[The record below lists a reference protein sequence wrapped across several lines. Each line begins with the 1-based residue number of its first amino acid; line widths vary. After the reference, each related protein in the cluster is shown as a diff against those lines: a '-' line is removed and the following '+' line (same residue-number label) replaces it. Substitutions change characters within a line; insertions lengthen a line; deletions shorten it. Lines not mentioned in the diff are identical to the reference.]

1 MFRMIILA
9 LIAAMQ
15 VMPADARIVRSAAA
29 KAAFAKLHPCPATH
43 KPIPH
48 CPGYV
53 IDHVK
58 PLCAGGADRPSNMQW
73 QTIAVGKK
81 KDSIERRTCAGT
93 HIFPSHIS
101 MGTQFFLHGSHPSG
115 GSIVDTPDGSHPLS
129 LSSPLSLRRGRAES
143 RSARRWSR

>member
-1 MFRMIILA
+1 MFRTIILA
-9 LIAAMQ
+9 LIVAMQ

-58 PLCAGGADRPSNMQW
+58 PLCAGGADKPSNMQW
-73 QTIAVGKK
+73 QTIAVGTK
-81 KDSIERRTCAGT
+81 KDAIERRTCRLM
-93 HIFPSHIS
+93 H
-101 MGTQFFLHGSHPSG
+101 
-115 GSIVDTPDGSHPLS
+115 
-129 LSSPLSLRRGRAES
+129 
-143 RSARRWSR
+143 ARRFARHRHASQRVATRRVARLRNAPTFQ

>member
-81 KDSIERRTCAGT
+81 KDSIERRTCA
-93 HIFPSHIS
+93 FS
-101 MGTQFFLHGSHPSG
+101 PSG
-115 GSIVDTPDGSHPLS
+115 PIKSRGQHSIGFFHPLS
-129 LSSPLSLRRGRAES
+129 LSSRHAQTGD
-143 RSARRWSR
+143 AR